1 MAYCTLEKTFYADAS
16 SDRYANVE
24 ELYTSRFNSESTYR
38 TGIEL
43 ESGEMFLS
51 VPHELLYNTEQ
62 VLRKERRV
70 SALWRDLPIVAL
82 GAYVRSLIMD
92 EVVYSNEIEGVH
104 SIRRQIEEALA
115 ANDKSAHAPFVE
127 FAQLYLNLSN
137 NPPMP
142 QSLQDIRRIYDSV
155 VADAI
160 SPEDLPG
167 DGLFRS
173 GPVEILNQHGKTVHK
188 GVYPPQKIEEMM
200 SAWLGLSQREDIPEL
215 YAAALCH
222 FLFGYIHPFFDG
234 NGRTGRYL
242 LALQLSRPLSQPTV
256 LSLSR
261 VIAENKATYYRAF
274 DAVERPLNRS
284 DATSFVIAILDL
296 ISDAQDGL
304 IANLE
309 EKKRALDGLF
319 ECVHNL
325 EGEFSKRQ
333 LEALCYA
340 AQIHLY
346 SIFGEIRLDGLREY
360 LDVSLP
366 TARNCAKELERLE
379 LMSRVSQ
386 RPPIYKLTD
395 VGAELLGIG

>member
-1 MAYCTLEKTFYADAS
+1 M
-16 SDRYANVE
+16 
-24 ELYTSRFNSESTYR
+24 
-38 TGIEL
+38 
-43 ESGEMFLS
+43 
-51 VPHELLYNTEQ
+51 
-62 VLRKERRV
+62 
-70 SALWRDLPIVAL
+70 
-82 GAYVRSLIMD
+82 
-92 EVVYSNEIEGVH
+92 
-104 SIRRQIEEALA
+104 
-115 ANDKSAHAPFVE
+115 
-127 FAQLYLNLSN
+127 
-137 NPPMP
+137 
-142 QSLQDIRRIYDSV
+142 
-155 VADAI
+155 
-160 SPEDLPG
+160 
-167 DGLFRS
+167 
-173 GPVEILNQHGKTVHK
+173 
-188 GVYPPQKIEEMM
+188 
-200 SAWLGLSQREDIPEL
+200 
-215 YAAALCH
+215 
-222 FLFGYIHPFFDG
+222 
-234 NGRTGRYL
+234 
-242 LALQLSRPLSQPTV
+242 
-256 LSLSR
+256 
-261 VIAENKATYYRAF
+261 
-274 DAVERPLNRS
+274 
-284 DATSFVIAILDL
+284 

>member
-104 SIRRQIEEALA
+104 STRRQIEEALA

-160 SPEDLPG
+160 SPKTYRGMVCFGPG
-167 DGLFRS
+167 RS
-173 GPVEILNQHGKTVHK
+173 RYSISMGRQSTK
-188 GVYPPQKIEEMM
+188 GFTRLRK
-200 SAWLGLSQREDIPEL
+200 
-215 YAAALCH
+215 
-222 FLFGYIHPFFDG
+222 
-234 NGRTGRYL
+234 
-242 LALQLSRPLSQPTV
+242 
-256 LSLSR
+256 
-261 VIAENKATYYRAF
+261 
-274 DAVERPLNRS
+274 
-284 DATSFVIAILDL
+284 
-296 ISDAQDGL
+296 
-304 IANLE
+304 
-309 EKKRALDGLF
+309 
-319 ECVHNL
+319 
-325 EGEFSKRQ
+325 SKR
-333 LEALCYA
+333 
-340 AQIHLY
+340 
-346 SIFGEIRLDGLREY
+346 
-360 LDVSLP
+360 
-366 TARNCAKELERLE
+366 
-379 LMSRVSQ
+379 
-386 RPPIYKLTD
+386 
-395 VGAELLGIG
+395 